1 MTTQTLT
8 RPAADKALLQNQ
20 LEQQRRAY
28 NTDPVPDYPQRIK
41 DLKALARMLREQQEP
56 IIEAICADYGNRS
69 REETL
74 LFEIYPTLAGI
85 KETIGSLKKWMKP
98 HRRHTDLKAYPL
110 SKNTVIP
117 QPLGVVGVIV
127 PWNFPAN
134 LSFSPLTNIF
144 AAGNRAMVKMST
156 NSGHLAELLKAVSSQ
171 YFPEDKLV
179 FIPDSGD
186 TGPLFSSLDF
196 DHLIF
201 TGSSATG
208 RAVMRSAAENLTPV
222 TLELGGKSP
231 AIIAPDYPIE
241 KAAERLVYWKLM
253 NAGQICLTVDY
264 LFLPENTLE
273 PFIEHAQRLANKR
286 FPDWQSPDYTSIIDP
301 ASHQRL
307 WNTLDDAREKGA
319 KVFDLSAGQLDRDSN
334 LRRFPPH
341 LLVDVHSDMLV
352 MQREIFG
359 PLLPIIPYSHPE
371 EVISYINERPRPL
384 AIYPYTQDKNLQK
397 LYIEKIMSG
406 GVSINNCVLHVGQHD
421 MPFGGVGESGMGHY
435 HGYEGFLT
443 FSKLRPVYHQG
454 PVNLLKFLQPPYG
467 KRSDALLRLMLK
479 LTR

>member
-28 NTDPVPDYPQRIK
+28 NADPVPDYPQRVK

-98 HRRHTDLKAYPL
+98 RRRHTDLKAYPL

-171 YFPEDKLV
+171 YFAEDKLV

-264 LFLPENTLE
+264 LFLPENSLE

-319 KVFDLSAGQLDRDSN
+319 KVFDLSAGQLDRDSHQ
-334 LRRFPPH
+334 RRFPPH